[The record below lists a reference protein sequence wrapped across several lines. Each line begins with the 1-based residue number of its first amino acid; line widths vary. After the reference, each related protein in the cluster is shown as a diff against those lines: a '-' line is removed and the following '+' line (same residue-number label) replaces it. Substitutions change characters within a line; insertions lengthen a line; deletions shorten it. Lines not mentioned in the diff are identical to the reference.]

1 MQNLPFQPQGFRTCA
16 KNIGIKDSTLDF
28 TVIAS
33 DVPAAAAAMFTQ
45 SRFCGPAIL
54 VGREHAANGRL
65 QAFVINSKNA
75 NVATGEQ
82 GLANAREIV
91 QLVAAELGI
100 APSDVLPS
108 STGVIGWQ
116 LPMEKMREGM
126 RNFAREMQPGQ
137 LDRAALAIMTTDTRP
152 KMRAARI
159 GNAVL
164 VGIAKGVGMIEPNMA
179 TMLSYFMTD
188 AKIAPDTLKQCL
200 QEAVARSFNMISVD
214 SDTST
219 SDTAAIMANG
229 LAGEVD
235 LDEFR
240 RALTT
245 MATELA
251 KEMARDGE
259 GATKLIEVTVD
270 SASSFTQA
278 KRVAKSI
285 VNSPLVKTAI
295 FGADPNWGRIAMATC
310 PSTRMVAHGMTI
322 TWSSLRLTCT
332 IQRCSSTSRSAW
344 AMPARP
350 CGAATCRTSTCAL
363 TESTRHKCRGAVYKP
378 GCVICLSLPIR
389 KCTIL
394 CRERAQCWNNTR
406 LPVI

>member
-33 DVPAAAAAMFTQ
+33 DVPAA
-45 SRFCGPAIL
+45 
-54 VGREHAANGRL
+54 
-65 QAFVINSKNA
+65 
-75 NVATGEQ
+75 
-82 GLANAREIV
+82 
-91 QLVAAELGI
+91 AAELGI

-235 LDEFR
+235 LDE
-240 RALTT
+240 
-245 MATELA
+245 
-251 KEMARDGE
+251 
-259 GATKLIEVTVD
+259 
-270 SASSFTQA
+270 
-278 KRVAKSI
+278 
-285 VNSPLVKTAI
+285 
-295 FGADPNWGRIAMATC
+295 
-310 PSTRMVAHGMTI
+310 
-322 TWSSLRLTCT
+322 
-332 IQRCSSTSRSAW
+332 
-344 AMPARP
+344 
-350 CGAATCRTSTCAL
+350 
-363 TESTRHKCRGAVYKP
+363 
-378 GCVICLSLPIR
+378 
-389 KCTIL
+389 
-394 CRERAQCWNNTR
+394 
-406 LPVI
+406 